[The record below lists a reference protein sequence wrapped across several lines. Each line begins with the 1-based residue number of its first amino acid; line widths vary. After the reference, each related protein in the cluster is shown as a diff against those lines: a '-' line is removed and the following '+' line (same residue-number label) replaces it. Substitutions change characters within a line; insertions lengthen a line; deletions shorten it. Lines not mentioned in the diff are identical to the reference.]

1 MKKGSSLI
9 RGSLCPHYSK
19 GLVVRGTRE
28 VGPTWCSVI
37 NLPLSDL
44 TALAKRKE
52 TLPGF
57 QIHKH
62 TQGRGQVLGTEV
74 PREGLVMGE
83 HCNQIIPSKKMMKFH
98 VVSVAPHADRCVESK
113 P

>member
-1 MKKGSSLI
+1 M
-9 RGSLCPHYSK
+9 RGSLCPPHGT
-19 GLVVRGTRE
+19 GLLVRGTRE
-28 VGPTWCSVI
+28 VGPPWCSVI

-44 TALAKRKE
+44 TALAKEKE

-74 PREGLVMGE
+74 HRKGLVMGE

-98 VVSVAPHADRCVESK
+98 VVYVAAHADRCVKSK